1 MMVGWGGGT
10 GGQLTAAVWLGA
22 GDSGVPGGKG
32 EDGRKSDTGMKSK
45 SFPNRCVVSALI
57 LQETQG

>member
-1 MMVGWGGGT
+1 MVGWGGGT
-10 GGQLTAAVWLGA
+10 GGQLTAAVCLGA

-32 EDGRKSDTGMKSK
+32 EDGMKSDTGMKSK